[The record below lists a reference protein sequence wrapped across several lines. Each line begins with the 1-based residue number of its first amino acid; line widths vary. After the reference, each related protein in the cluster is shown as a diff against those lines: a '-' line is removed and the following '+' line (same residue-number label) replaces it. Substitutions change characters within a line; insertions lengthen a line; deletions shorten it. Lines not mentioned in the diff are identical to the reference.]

1 MLKNYLQLIH
11 HPGNTAL
18 FKSLQMSIISIK
30 HNNPLH
36 IHAQGLRGTGKTTI
50 IRATRELLPKILR
63 IKECP
68 YNCHPKKPL
77 CPEHKG
83 LSEGEIKEIGIEL
96 IDMPFLEISHSAKI
110 GTVVGTI
117 DLEKISDKNNPTAS
131 LLPGSLPRANR
142 GIVFIDEINRL
153 ADTSPELVDVL
164 LDVMGTKP
172 GRIQIEETGLKTVE
186 IPINVCIWAASN
198 PDEEPGPLE
207 DIRKQLSDRFD
218 LVIDVERPKDPRI
231 VKDII
236 SIGFKNG
243 KRQSYVKREYP
254 FYKEIKE
261 MCNIYREIAIPDEIL
276 KILASIYVDFNI
288 ESIRGIESLLT
299 GAKLYSALNKR
310 KTVTFEDIHF
320 SAPLALRH
328 RVDINTLTN
337 VMKFLDKLLKET
349 NMFDKTNENQTE
361 HSNKFLNLDSNQK
374 QKRNKEKKNKEEKRS
389 SPTYPNKSRL
399 ISFLQTIKKACELL
413 LKAVTDKRRSKTSI
427 NKNKTSNTTGSS
439 SIADPSK
446 IDIESPYKK
455 AMPIKSIDVSNIVKT
470 EEDLNEL
477 SRTIRL
483 SRKLN

>member
-1 MLKNYLQLIH
+1 
-11 HPGNTAL
+11 
-18 FKSLQMSIISIK
+18 
-30 HNNPLH
+30 
-36 IHAQGLRGTGKTTI
+36 
-50 IRATRELLPKILR
+50 
-63 IKECP
+63 
-68 YNCHPKKPL
+68 
-77 CPEHKG
+77 
-83 LSEGEIKEIGIEL
+83 
-96 IDMPFLEISHSAKI
+96 
-110 GTVVGTI
+110 
-117 DLEKISDKNNPTAS
+117 
-131 LLPGSLPRANR
+131 
-142 GIVFIDEINRL
+142 
-153 ADTSPELVDVL
+153 
-164 LDVMGTKP
+164 
-172 GRIQIEETGLKTVE
+172 
-186 IPINVCIWAASN
+186 
-198 PDEEPGPLE
+198 
-207 DIRKQLSDRFD
+207 
-218 LVIDVERPKDPRI
+218 VERPKDPRI

-310 KTVTFEDIHF
+310 KTVTFEDIYF

-349 NMFDKTNENQTE
+349 NMFDKTNENQAE

-374 QKRNKEKKNKEEKRS
+374 QKRNKEKKNNEEKRS